1 MFLRFAPVTES
12 GIWPGLAFLAL
23 LQVTAALFNLLPV
36 PPFDGFGAIRPY
48 LSREWNERMADFSQI
63 SMWVV
68 LALFWYVPVIGN
80 LFWGLV
86 GLIARLIGIPI
97 NLAILGQSQFTF
109 WR

>member
-1 MFLRFAPVTES
+1 
-12 GIWPGLAFLAL
+12 
-23 LQVTAALFNLLPV
+23 
-36 PPFDGFGAIRPY
+36 
-48 LSREWNERMADFSQI
+48 
-63 SMWVV
+63 V